1 MIKKLTILYIAL
13 CVSTPSA
20 FAQKKGLVKGVA
32 EALSSKTP
40 SAVSAQME
48 RQVARATLGAQ
59 LERQLASQITQY
71 HPVFGYTLPTKLVLS
86 HNLDLRTPFRSAEM
100 DPTALIQVKP
110 ILDKRHIQ
118 TAFEMYKELDLPQTT
133 EMAYLWRL
141 ANPSKDLAPD
151 LHHAALTR
159 LNNISKHSRDFDF
172 YENKLENLPNMR
184 FLKMLMD
191 PIETPYSYAELWS
204 TITCYPK
211 HITLNEYGFPVKTK
225 YANYA
230 KELDLYLI
238 LSNPKEMGVYNNA
251 GKYTPLVLTEE
262 EHIAADELLALR
274 LREEK
279 IPENPTPRDLLDI
292 AYNRLETHTIPY
304 TEVKLDATG
313 RRWSVDA
320 DYKAYPNYKNTRLYR
335 TIKGMIETEDP
346 YSYSEGQDLS
356 HNQLDMLHLIVLDAV
371 MGGVET
377 DNLEDVNRALIA
389 FSKLCT
395 SVPQDQQAHVSVL
408 KTNLKVVFEDL
419 MHFNLDNK
427 IDWADPSDPRSFK
440 AVVAKNAQFLLNDIR
455 IYQ

>member
-1 MIKKLTILYIAL
+1 MIKKLTILGMAL
-13 CVSTPSA
+13 CVSTTT
-20 FAQKKGLVKGVA
+20 FAQKKGLVKGLTQ
-32 EALSSKTP
+32 ALSSKTP
-40 SAVSAQME
+40 SAVSAQVE
-48 RQVARATLGAQ
+48 RQVARSTVGARLEAQ
-59 LERQLASQITQY
+59 LSKQITDY
-71 HPVFGYTLPTKLVLS
+71 HPVFGYTLPQKPVLS
-86 HNLDLRTPFRSAEM
+86 LNLDLRTPFRSAEM

-320 DYKAYPNYKNTRLYR
+320 DYKAYPNYKNTQLYR
-335 TIKGMIETEDP
+335 TIKGMIENEDP
-346 YSYSEGQDLS
+346 YSYFTRENISAHDL
-356 HNQLDMLHLIVLDAV
+356 DILHLIVLNAI
-371 MGGVET
+371 M
-377 DNLEDVNRALIA
+377 EDVGVDNFVQSNRALVALDILKLIGPKDEHSVQHLTVLRYNLLRN
-389 FSKLCT
+389 FSKE
-395 SVPQDQQAHVSVL
+395 P
-408 KTNLKVVFEDL
+408 
-419 MHFNLDNK
+419 
-427 IDWADPSDPRSFK
+427 
-440 AVVAKNAQFLLNDIR
+440 
-455 IYQ
+455 